1 MSDIEKAL
9 QIKQHQ
15 LHHNHN
21 ELDDDGQDADADA
34 DGDGDN
40 DDEATTMA
48 VSHTGLKN
56 SRTRGAAGHTSISR
70 TRRCLGQLL
79 KLVLSTPGLVLLV
92 IGYSIMGALIFPL
105 LEAPQDLS
113 KSAAI
118 AKSREDCLRELW
130 IITEKLNVLYERNW
144 TMLVHE
150 QLRRFEGSIVAATR
164 QGAGVGGAGPG
175 GALSGGGSASAL
187 GHFGYDSSTLDP
199 QSWTFS
205 EALLYSVTVITTIGH
220 GSLTPRTAAG
230 KLATIFYALIGV
242 PLMLMCL
249 SSLGSLLAE
258 GLQCTYVKLC
268 CQLQKRSVKSATP
281 AIAAAAAGGISSST
295 SSEVATTATT
305 KRRHATKGGTPTAGN
320 GANCKNCKYDAAK
333 CNETSLNNECYEYG
347 SMMTKRRLS
356 LQEQNEDACQLLR
369 KQQQHHHQQ
378 QQQQQQQFYHQQQPD
393 VMLMTTTTTG
403 NALLKYAPQQQQQQ
417 QQQLTTATLPRQHH
431 HQQQQQ
437 NFVAVPTSLLRFS
450 AAPTMPV
457 PAGSATAVAPPP
469 LPPLSS
475 SSNCYGPATATI
487 YFPFAPS
494 SSSALAT
501 ATAAAAA
508 ATHTPGGNCPQPLV
522 KYHTIHLQPAA
533 SNKHQHRLL
542 TSTAT
547 ATESAAAAM
556 ATTTGTATTSTLE
569 AITLPPPPAYQTSN
583 MHTMRRAK
591 FVTNPLPHEIN
602 ALLLAGGSVS
612 GLGLGDLSC
621 RHDLLPTAT
630 GNSNINSG
638 TATTATYTPPLAAAA
653 ATSPQLSSG
662 IKATAVG
669 AAATGGSVGVATT
682 TMSDNSFIAAGVCG
696 NVAPPAT
703 TTSACTTTP
712 AAAAAATLS
721 ALLSSNSTVG
731 NVDIMEDEDEQERE
745 RMSNCPHGTPS
756 RVPLIAANSQQLSL
770 TQQQQQQQQHDFN
783 ELKSGNQSRHAS
795 SLHRH
800 TIMQAGGLNRK
811 TLLLT
816 RRCQR
821 HATAAL
827 YDATA
832 TNTETSDD
840 EEYMQHGSSE
850 QFVLKKLKRHRISES
865 DDGELD
871 GGHANKHHDDDDD
884 DYSDDDDEDASAE
897 RQQVPISLVLLILM
911 CYICVGTVIFALW
924 ENWSLVDGAYFCFV
938 TLSTI
943 GYGDFAPTR
952 SFNGPELQL
961 YACCAYLLLG
971 LVLVAMSFS
980 ILETQLMWKC
990 RRIAVRLKLTKS
1002 E

>member
-1 MSDIEKAL
+1 
-9 QIKQHQ
+9 
-15 LHHNHN
+15 
-21 ELDDDGQDADADA
+21 
-34 DGDGDN
+34 
-40 DDEATTMA
+40 MA

-56 SRTRGAAGHTSISR
+56 NKSRGAAAGVTSISR

-164 QGAGVGGAGPG
+164 QGGGGAGAGGAGPG

-258 GLQCTYVKLC
+258 GLQCTYVKIC
-268 CQLQKRSVKSATP
+268 CQLQKRRVKSATP
-281 AIAAAAAGGISSST
+281 TTAATSGGIS
-295 SSEVATTATT
+295 SSEVATTAMT
-305 KRRHATKGGTPTAGN
+305 KRRH
-320 GANCKNCKYDAAK
+320 ANCKNCKYDAAK
-333 CNETSLNNECYEYG
+333 CNEMSLNNECYEYG

-378 QQQQQQQFYHQQQPD
+378 QQQQQQFYHQQQPD

-403 NALLKYAPQQQQQQ
+403 NTLLKYAPQQQQQ

-437 NFVAVPTSLLRFS
+437 QNFVAVPTSLLRFS

-457 PAGSATAVAPPP
+457 
-469 LPPLSS
+469 
-475 SSNCYGPATATI
+475 NCYGPATATI

-501 ATAAAAA
+501 ATAAAA

-547 ATESAAAAM
+547 PTESASAAAAAM
-556 ATTTGTATTSTLE
+556 ATATASTSTLE

-583 MHTMRRAK
+583 IHTMRRAK

-612 GLGLGDLSC
+612 GLGL
-621 RHDLLPTAT
+621 
-630 GNSNINSG
+630 
-638 TATTATYTPPLAAAA
+638 
-653 ATSPQLSSG
+653 
-662 IKATAVG
+662 
-669 AAATGGSVGVATT
+669 ATT

-703 TTSACTTTP
+703 TTTACSTTP

-745 RMSNCPHGTPS
+745 RMSNCLHGTPS

-770 TQQQQQQQQHDFN
+770 TQQQQQQQQQHEFN

-865 DDGELD
+865 DDGDLD
-871 GGHANKHHDDDDD
+871 GGHANKLHDVDDDD
-884 DYSDDDDEDASAE
+884 DYSDDDDDEDANAE

-943 GYGDFAPTR
+943 GYGDFVPTR